1 MKVVVTGSTGA
12 VGRRVCA
19 RLAEAGHEVVGVD
32 RRSSVRPAPGVDL
45 VTADLAVTDLR
56 RLFTGADTVVHLASG
71 LRPQES
77 GADPG
82 HAIPAV
88 AQRLLAALDDSVVT
102 HLVVLSTAMVYGA
115 WPDNPVPLTEE
126 AEVQPCPDFRFAVRR
141 ADLERRAEEWGR
153 GRPER
158 VTTILRPAVTVA
170 EEKPGG
176 LARLLASAKAI
187 RSEEGDPMGQFLH
200 ADDLAEAVVVVV
212 DRRPLGPVNVA
223 PDGWIPAPLMADLGG
238 PVPRLRLPAPLGAG
252 VARLR
257 WALGLTAAPP
267 GIQPYTVPPGVMSND
282 RRRQLGW
289 EARHSNEEA
298 YVAGHE
304 PGTFDQLDAR
314 SRQVLSLGAALVFVV
329 GLVSGLVWLLR
340 RLGDHPVDG
349 HD

>member
-1 MKVVVTGSTGA
+1 MKIVVTGSTGA

-32 RRSSVRPAPGVDL
+32 RRSSVRPAPGVEL

-56 RLFTGADTVVHLASG
+56 RLFEGADTVVHLASG
-71 LRPQES
+71 LRPQETGS
-77 GADPG
+77 DPG

-88 AQRLLAALDDSVVT
+88 AQRLLAALGDSKVT

-126 AEVQPCPDFRFAVRR
+126 AEVHPCPDFRFAVRR
-141 ADLERRAEEWGR
+141 ADLERRAEDWGR

-158 VTTILRPAVTVA
+158 VATMLRPAVTVA

-176 LARLLASAKAI
+176 LARLLASAEAI

-212 DRRPLGPVNVA
+212 DHRPIGPVNVA
-223 PDGWIPAPLMADLGG
+223 PDGWIPAPLMAELGG
-238 PVPRLRLPAPLGAG
+238 PVPRLRLPAPLAVG

-257 WALGLTAAPP
+257 WALGLTDAPP
-267 GIQPYTVPPGVMSND
+267 GIQPYTVHPWVVSND
-282 RRRQLGW
+282 LLRGLGW
-289 EARHSNEEA
+289 EPRHSNEEA

-304 PGTFDQLDAR
+304 PGAFDQLDAR
-314 SRQVLSLGAALVFVV
+314 SRQILSIGAACVVVV
-329 GLVSGLVWLLR
+329 GLLSGLTWLLR
-340 RLGDHPVDG
+340 RLGDQPTDG
-349 HD
+349 RD